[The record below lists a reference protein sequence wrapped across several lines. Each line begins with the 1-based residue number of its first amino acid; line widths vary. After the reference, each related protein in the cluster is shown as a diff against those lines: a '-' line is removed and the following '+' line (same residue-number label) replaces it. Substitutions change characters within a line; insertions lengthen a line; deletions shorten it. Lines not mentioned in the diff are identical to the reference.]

1 MIIKTSED
9 VRSEMLETL
18 DNYLPNFDL
27 TTGTPERDLFVE
39 APLEGQL
46 NKIWEE
52 ITYVGKL
59 HSPITYVNDLQTQ
72 DIETYM
78 GNYDIAPYDATYSE
92 GVVIFYRNSLPTE
105 NIIIPNGTVVKTK
118 AADPIEFA
126 VQGNYTIYY
135 SIASSYY
142 NANTQRW
149 EIQCA
154 VKALNAGPD
163 YRAGSNTV
171 TSMANN
177 VTGID
182 GVTNTSAITG
192 GTDAEAVEDALLRVV
207 ELFQGRGLASTQGL
221 QNYIRPYVE
230 ALNIVRAGDAEML
243 RDEGLGGMIDF
254 YVIGETITSA
264 TDTVQ
269 ITSTGLSNPIDVSY
283 TSMFIKIINQPVK
296 ELTSLLINGIVI
308 APSYYTLTKDMG
320 ILSKS
325 TQASDKVSIT
335 STGIYVGLSF
345 NTNDVV
351 EINYTYNS
359 LLSTI
364 ETDLYT
370 TDNHYMNRDYLV
382 REMTAVT
389 TNIYMAFKETAN
401 QDWNL
406 VATTVETNVSSY
418 INSIKT
424 IGALEFA
431 DVINVAKSIKTV
443 DNVNTIT
450 MTMTPVGGGTI
461 TAQKDI
467 TFSKN
472 EYPVAGTIT
481 LARWT
486 GL

>member
-9 VRSEMLETL
+9 VRSGMLATL
-18 DNYLPNFDL
+18 DEYLPNFDL
-27 TTGTPERDLFVE
+27 TTGTPERDLFIE

-46 NKIWEE
+46 NTIWEQ
-52 ITYVGKL
+52 ISYVGKL
-59 HSPITYVNDLQTQ
+59 HSPVTYVNDLETQ
-72 DIETYM
+72 DIEAYM
-78 GNYDIAPYDATYSE
+78 GNYDVAPYDATYSG

-105 NIIIPNGTVVKTK
+105 NVIIPNGVVVKTQS
-118 AADPIEFA
+118 ADPVEFS
-126 VQGNYTIYY
+126 VQGNYTMYY
-135 SIASSYY
+135 SIESSYY
-142 NANTQRW
+142 NATTQRW

-171 TSMANN
+171 TVMANN
-177 VTGID
+177 VSGMD

-192 GTDAEAVEDALLRVV
+192 GTNAEAVDKALLRVV

-221 QNYIRPYVE
+221 INYIRPYVE
-230 ALNIVRAGDAEML
+230 ALNIVRAGDLEMV
-243 RDEGLGGMIDF
+243 RDEGLGGMIDL

-283 TSMFIKIINQPVK
+283 TSTFIKIKNQPVR
-296 ELTSLLINGIVI
+296 ELTSLLIDGIVI
-308 APSYYTLTKDMG
+308 SPSYYTLTKDTG
-320 ILSKS
+320 ILSRS
-325 TQASDKVSIT
+325 TQAFDGVSIT
-335 STGIYVGLSF
+335 SIGTSTGLSF
-345 NTNDVV
+345 NANNVV

-364 ETDLYT
+364 EADLYST
-370 TDNHYMNRDYLV
+370 SNHYMNRDYLL
-382 REMTAVT
+382 REMTPVT
-389 TNIYMAFKETAN
+389 INIYMAFKEVTG

-406 VATTVETNVSSY
+406 VATTVETDVATY
-418 INSIKT
+418 INGIKIT
-424 IGALEFA
+424 GALELA
-431 DVINVAKSIKTV
+431 DVINVAKSIKAV
-443 DNVNTIT
+443 DNVNTVT
-450 MTMTPVGGGTI
+450 MTMTPIGGGTV

-472 EYPVAGTIT
+472 EYPISGTIT

-486 GL
+486 V